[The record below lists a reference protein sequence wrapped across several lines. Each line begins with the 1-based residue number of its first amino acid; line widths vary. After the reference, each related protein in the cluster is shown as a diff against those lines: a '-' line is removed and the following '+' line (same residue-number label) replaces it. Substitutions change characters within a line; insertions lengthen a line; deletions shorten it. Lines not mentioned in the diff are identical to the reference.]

1 MASDKASTTGYED
14 FHDRNCKENHLSGQ
28 LIWAERF
35 GSSHIINE
43 QEAVMSLFDKC
54 YQFKRAEEAQQ
65 MGLYPYFT
73 PIQEVKGNKVKING
87 KDVIMVGS
95 NNYLG
100 LIDHPHVKEAA
111 KKAVDKYGVAT
122 CGSRFLNGTLDAH
135 VELEERLA
143 RFMKKEAALAFSTG
157 FQTNQ
162 GIISTLVQ
170 KDEAILSDEMVHA
183 SIIDACRLSY
193 GKVHKFK
200 HNDMEDLERIL
211 SSLDKNI
218 GKLIVVDGVFSMEG
232 DLADLPG
239 IVKAAKKYNA
249 KVMVD
254 DAHGIG
260 VMGEHGRGTSEH
272 FGVEEDVD
280 LVMGTFSKSFASLG
294 GFVAGEKKVI
304 SFIKHFARSLIFS
317 ASITPA
323 SVATVL
329 AALDIIENEPE
340 RRERLW
346 EITKKMR
353 IGFQSM
359 GYETG
364 PTQSAVIPVMIGD
377 DEKAFMLWKML
388 REEGVFT
395 NPVIFPAVP
404 MGNALIRTSYS
415 ATHTEEE
422 LDTVLK
428 LFEECGK
435 KLKAI

>member
-1 MASDKASTTGYED
+1 MG
-14 FHDRNCKENHLSGQ
+14 
-28 LIWAERF
+28 
-35 GSSHIINE
+35 
-43 QEAVMSLFDKC
+43 LFDKC
-54 YQFKRAEEAQQ
+54 YCFRRAEEAQET
-65 MGLYPYFT
+65 GIYPYFT
-73 PIQEVKGNKVKING
+73 PIQKVEGNKVKINE

-100 LIDHPHVKEAA
+100 LIDHPKVMQAA
-111 KKAVDKYGVAT
+111 KEAVDKYGVAT
-122 CGSRFLNGTLDAH
+122 CGSRFLNGTLDIH
-135 VELEERLA
+135 VESEERLA

-170 KDEAILSDEMVHA
+170 KGEVILSDEMVHA
-183 SIIDACRLSY
+183 SIIDASRLSY
-193 GKVHKFK
+193 GDVCKFK
-200 HNDMEDLERIL
+200 HNDMDDLERVL
-211 SSLDKNI
+211 SSVEEERN
-218 GKLIVVDGVFSMEG
+218 KLIVVDGVFSMEG

-239 IVKAAKKYNA
+239 IVRLAKKYNA

-260 VMGEHGRGTSEH
+260 VMGEHGRGTCEH

-280 LVMGTFSKSFASLG
+280 LIMGTFSKSFASLG
-294 GFVAGEKKVI
+294 GFVVGEKKVI
-304 SFIKHFARSLIFS
+304 SYIKHFARSLIFS

-329 AALDIIENEPE
+329 ATLDIIENEPE

-353 IGFQSM
+353 TSFQSM

-364 PTQSAVIPVMIGD
+364 PTQSAVIPVIIGN

-388 REEGVFT
+388 RERGIFT
-395 NPVIFPAVP
+395 NPVIYPAVP
-404 MGNALIRTSYS
+404 RGNALIRTSYS
-415 ATHTEEE
+415 ATHTDEE
-422 LDTVLK
+422 LDTVIQQFK
-428 LFEECGK
+428 ECGK
-435 KLKAI
+435 VLQVI